1 MYLVMEIQK
10 NGDQVSNLVYSYAN
24 RNEAESKY
32 YSILSV
38 AALSTV
44 EQHAVTLLTDQ
55 GNCIMS
61 RFYVHK
67 AEE

>member
-10 NGDQVSNLVYSYAN
+10 TGEQVANLVYSYVN
-24 RNEAESKY
+24 QNEAESKY
-32 YSILSV
+32 YAILSV
-38 AALSTV
+38 AAISTV

-61 RFYVHK
+61 RFYIHK
-67 AEE
+67 TEE

>member
-10 NGDQVSNLVYSYAN
+10 TGEQVANLVYSYAN
-24 RNEAESKY
+24 QNEAESKY

-38 AALSTV
+38 AAISTV

-61 RFYVHK
+61 RFYIHK
-67 AEE
+67 TEE